1 MTDTRLLLT
10 LETVIEKWMEDNCEE
25 DWWGDSV
32 GFISNDCAQHL
43 AQICALTLEE
53 SRLGQEIMAE

>member
-10 LETVIEKWMEDNCEE
+10 LETAIEKWMEENCEE
-25 DWWGDSV
+25 DWWDSSV
-32 GFISNDCAQHL
+32 GFISNDCAQRL

-53 SRLGQEIMAE
+53 SRLGQEIMTE

>member
-10 LETVIEKWMEDNCEE
+10 LEAVIDKWMEENCEE
-25 DWWGDSV
+25 DWWHSSV
-32 GFISNDCAQHL
+32 GFISNDCAQRL

-53 SRLGQEIMAE
+53 SRLGQEIANE